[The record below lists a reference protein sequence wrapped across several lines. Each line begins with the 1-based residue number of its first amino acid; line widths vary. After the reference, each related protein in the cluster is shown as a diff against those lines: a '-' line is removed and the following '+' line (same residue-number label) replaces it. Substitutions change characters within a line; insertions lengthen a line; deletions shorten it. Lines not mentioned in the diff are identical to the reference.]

1 MNDYGISMIT
11 DRYILYHQHYRK
23 DKRDNAAITE
33 V

>member
-11 DRYILYHQHYRK
+11 DRYILYRQHYGK
-23 DKRDNAAITE
+23 DKRDNAAIIE